1 MGWTAQG
8 VGKIEQVKAW
18 TVPRA
23 VVVVGI
29 DAFEPR
35 DRAGLRN
42 IYLIINCPLVNERLN
57 PCSHY
62 PLKQMLP
69 PASFA

>member
-8 VGKIEQVKAW
+8 VEKIEQVKAW

-23 VVVVGI
+23 GVLVGI

-35 DRAGLRN
+35 DRAGSRN
-42 IYLIINCPLVNERLN
+42 IYLIIKRPSVNERLD
-57 PCSHY
+57 PHSY
-62 PLKQMLP
+62 YSSKQMLP
-69 PASFA
+69 PALFI